1 MVDIRVESK
10 EGFDATY
17 KDNNFIVLNTVLTDE
32 LINEGLARETIS
44 KIQQIRKNNGFDIA
58 DRVKVYYE
66 GDSKYTEAI
75 KEFIPVIKDETL
87 AVEFNQKNNLIDSYD
102 INEYIVKIRVDKI

>member
-1 MVDIRVESK
+1 MKQCRNET
-10 EGFDATY
+10 A
-17 KDNNFIVLNTVLTDE
+17 NFIVLNTVLTDE

-66 GDSKYTEAI
+66 GDNKYTEAI
-75 KEFIPVIKDETL
+75 KEFIPVIMDETL
-87 AVEFNQKNNLIDSYD
+87 AVEFNQENNLIDSYD
-102 INEYIVKIRVDKI
+102 INEYTVKIRVDKI